1 MRLKQTMLTMEE
13 RLRQILAD
21 IFEDGNLAKT
31 VSLDTD
37 LIHDVGLDSL
47 KMIRL
52 LLRTEDA
59 FDIEI
64 DYENLNIACLTSLR
78 HFCDYIRSRTP

>member
-1 MRLKQTMLTMEE
+1 VSPTMEQ
-13 RLRQILAD
+13 RLRQILAEL
-21 IFEDGNLAKT
+21 FEDPGMAMT

-47 KMIRL
+47 KMINL
-52 LLRTEDA
+52 LLRTEDE

-64 DYENLNIACLTSLR
+64 DYENLNITTLTSLR
-78 HFCDYIRSRTP
+78 RFCEYIQSRQVN